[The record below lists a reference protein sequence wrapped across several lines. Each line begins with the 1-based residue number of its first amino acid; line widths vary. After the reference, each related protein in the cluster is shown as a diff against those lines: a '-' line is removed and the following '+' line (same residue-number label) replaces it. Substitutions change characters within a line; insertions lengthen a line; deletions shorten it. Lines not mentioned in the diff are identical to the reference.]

1 MWLAIAKSWAMG
13 PICEACPC
21 AGCQTL
27 ESASPFDCFSI
38 VALQSFKFLIVTSL
52 LLASSTLCSA
62 DPVDPFAAA
71 AHVSYWEADHR
82 FKKEPAVADAA
93 WQFARACFDVAEYA
107 TNSSERALIAEQGI
121 EACRKVLRE
130 DPKSAP
136 AHYYLGMN
144 LGQLARTRGIG
155 ALKLVDQ
162 MEYEFKIVVMLDEKY
177 DFAGS
182 DRNLGL
188 LYRDAPSFGS
198 IGSRSRAHKHLD
210 RCVELSPDYP
220 ENRLTLIESLLKWGD
235 RVGAKRELNALE
247 GLWPNA
253 RKTLNGEKWAS
264 SWVDW
269 KKRLMQVT
277 SKIEDAPKAIPSP
290 RAKD

>member
-1 MWLAIAKSWAMG
+1 MWLAIAKSWVSDPTRRG
-13 PICEACPC
+13 RPYNWRHP
-21 AGCQTL
+21 G
-27 ESASPFDCFSI
+27 ESASRLGRFSI
-38 VALQSFKFLIVTSL
+38 VTLQSFRFLALLCL
-52 LLASSTLCSA
+52 LLAFSFLCSA
-62 DPVDPFAAA
+62 DPADPFAAA

-107 TNSSERALIAEQGI
+107 TNSSERALLAEQGI

-136 AHYYLGMN
+136 AHYYFGMN

-162 MEYEFKIVVMLDEKY
+162 MEHEFKIVVMLDEKY

-220 ENRLTLIESLLKWGD
+220 ENRLSLIESLLKWSD
-235 RVGAKRELNALE
+235 RVGARRELNALE
-247 GLWPNA
+247 ALWPNA
-253 RKTLNGEKWAS
+253 RKTLTGEKWAS
-264 SWVDW
+264 SWADW

-277 SKIEDAPKAIPSP
+277 SKIEEAPKAIPSP